1 MCLALIKGLL
11 KRITFA
17 NRTQNVAS
25 ESIWVSSN
33 ICYKYK
39 YYLFTIKLISPF
51 SYLVNNKLFKSIS
64 FRMRRRSITNRLLQ
78 CVVVLSVSSLFICL
92 LLYAVNFPGDKR
104 GPDFSWLKTR
114 NMTAFI
120 RPGDFSTTLI
130 EPRQPFC
137 R

>member
-1 MCLALIKGLL
+1 MCLALIKGLR

-25 ESIWVSSN
+25 ESIRVSSN
-33 ICYKYK
+33 IRYYKDKYK
-39 YYLFTIKLISPF
+39 ILV
-51 SYLVNNKLFKSIS
+51 YLVNNKLFKSIS

-130 EPRQPFC
+130 EPRHPFC

>member
-1 MCLALIKGLL
+1 MCLALIKGLR

-33 ICYKYK
+33 ICYKYETLCLLLLL
-39 YYLFTIKLISPF
+39 YFLV
-51 SYLVNNKLFKSIS
+51 YLVNNKLFKCIS

-92 LLYAVNFPGDKR
+92 LLYAVNFTGDKR

-130 EPRQPFC
+130 EPRHPFC